1 MTKRTLLIIKPAAV
15 ERSLT
20 GVILKMV
27 EEIGLTIKA
36 MKMVHMTKAQAE
48 VFYAVHRGKPFFAG
62 LTEFMSSGP
71 AVVAVLEGENAIA
84 AYRKLMG
91 ATDPAK
97 AAEGTI
103 RKLYA
108 LDVEKNACHGSD
120 SPETAAVEIPFFF
133 NNLEMV
139 E

>member
-1 MTKRTLLIIKPAAV
+1 MIVKPDAV

-48 VFYAVHRGKPFFAG
+48 RFYAVHRGKPFFAG

-71 AVVAVLEGENAIA
+71 AVIAVLEGENVIA